1 MDVNGNEYSFDEIRP
16 FEDHE
21 VKPAIQRLV
30 EIPSFHTALQYI
42 FPETPLEHLIAKLKN
57 VNTIAQFQKE
67 IIAPAVNVVKDSS
80 TDGLTLEGLDALSKE
95 QAYLFISNHRDIVLD
110 SAFLNMELFRHDFT
124 TTKIAIGSNL
134 LQKPWIEDLVKLNKN
149 FIVHRNVHS
158 RQAYEY
164 SLRLS
169 KFISQSI
176 IKENVSVWIAQKEG
190 RTKDGRD
197 RTQAGLIK
205 MFGMSSDA
213 KDFIETYSKL
223 NIAPVSLSYEI
234 EPCGGM
240 KAREKFILQEAGVY
254 QKEPREDLI
263 SMQKGIS
270 NPKGKVHYAFS
281 QPMEREMIEQAF
293 ASGNKNESV
302 RKLAA
307 VIDNIIIKNYKL
319 FPNNYIA
326 YDLINNSNHFNSH
339 YNASDVDKFNRI
351 CHSELIEYP
360 DQKDSIYPFLL
371 NIYANPVNSKIE
383 KGFVSL

>member
-1 MDVNGNEYSFDEIRP
+1 MDGNGNAYSFDEIRP

-21 VKPAIQRLV
+21 VKPAIQRLI

-42 FPETPLEHLIAKLKN
+42 FPETPLQQLIEKLKI
-57 VNTIAQFQKE
+57 VSTVEQFQRE

-80 TDGLTLEGLDALSKE
+80 TNGLTLEGLDGLSKK

-110 SAFLNMELFRHDFT
+110 SAFLNMELFRYDFT

-164 SLRLS
+164 SMRLS
-169 KFISQSI
+169 KFISHSI
-176 IKENVSVWIAQKEG
+176 INENVSVWIAQKEG

-213 KDFIETYSKL
+213 KDLIAKYSKL
-223 NIAPVSLSYEI
+223 KIAPVSLSYEI

-240 KAREKFILQEAGVY
+240 KAREKFILLETGVY

-270 NPKGKVHYAFS
+270 NPKGKVHYSFS
-281 QPMEREMIEQAF
+281 QPIEKETIEHAF

-302 RKLAA
+302 RNLAA
-307 VIDNIIIKNYKL
+307 VIDNTIVKNYQL
-319 FPNNYIA
+319 FPYNYIA
-326 YDLINNSNHFNSH
+326 YDLINNSNRFNSN
-339 YNASDVDKFNRI
+339 YNANDVEMFNRI
-351 CHSELIEYP
+351 CHSELFDFGKE
-360 DQKDSIYPFLL
+360 KDAIYPFLL
-371 NIYANPVNSKIE
+371 AIYANPINSKIE
-383 KGFVSL
+383 KGFIHL